1 VNTLTD
7 EFRIDEQTMDEAI
20 DLVKEG
26 GELEHRM
33 LYHILTSLRDM
44 GYRWRSEYKVVL
56 LGENELEAEFEDDYA
71 NYLDLKAQKEN
82 ITWEE
87 YKESLS

>member
-7 EFRIDEQTMDEAI
+7 EFRIDEQTMNEAI

-26 GELEHRM
+26 GDLEHRM
-33 LYHILTSLRDM
+33 LYHILTSFRDM
-44 GYRWRSEYKVVL
+44 GYRWR
-56 LGENELEAEFEDDYA
+56 GDNELEAEFEDDYA

-87 YKESLS
+87 YKERLS

>member
-7 EFRIDEQTMDEAI
+7 EFRIDEQTMNEAI

-26 GELEHRM
+26 G
-33 LYHILTSLRDM
+33 
-44 GYRWRSEYKVVL
+44 GYRWRSEYKIVL
-56 LGENELEAEFEDDYA
+56 LGDNELEAEFEDDYA

-87 YKESLS
+87 YKERLS